1 MPATSTA
8 ARYEPDNGPE
18 VFGIPGLAVRW
29 NKLSQ
34 TIILQT
40 ADGKWSVSGP
50 FACKLIIALAAV
62 HRQGQLRQFLLHNL
76 RTAVHPWADRYYRCG
91 RMLCKESI

>member
-1 MPATSTA
+1 
-8 ARYEPDNGPE
+8 
-18 VFGIPGLAVRW
+18 
-29 NKLSQ
+29 
-34 TIILQT
+34 
-40 ADGKWSVSGP
+40 
-50 FACKLIIALAAV
+50 V